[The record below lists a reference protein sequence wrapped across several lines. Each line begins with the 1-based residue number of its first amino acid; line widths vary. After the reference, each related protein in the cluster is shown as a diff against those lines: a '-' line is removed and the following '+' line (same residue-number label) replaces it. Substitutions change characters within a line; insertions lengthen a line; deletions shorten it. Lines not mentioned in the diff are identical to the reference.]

1 MTRRPESPLL
11 NRKATI
17 AAGTAIGFGEVDG
30 YEASR
35 AFLAAQ
41 DPEALAREFL
51 ARHAP
56 WTTDDPLALLD
67 AYNRWLGL
75 RGGDA

>member
-1 MTRRPESPLL
+1 MTSRPEPPLL

-35 AFLAAQ
+35 AFLAAH
-41 DPEALAREFL
+41 DPEALATAYFKT
-51 ARHAP
+51 HKH
-56 WTTDDPLALLD
+56 TTHSHRRVLEDAL
-67 AYNRWLGL
+67 RWLGL
-75 RGGDA
+75 GGDDA